1 MRKTVILSLSVILA
15 MVGTSELG
23 NTISYDLGKEL
34 SNDMKIVYLD
44 NVAPSSQT
52 NRSVKCAINS
62 GRVSLNNTNTAYVL
76 NETGFSKL
84 DKANTS
90 QYLKKG

>member
-52 NRSVKCAINS
+52 NRSVKP
-62 GRVSLNNTNTAYVL
+62 
-76 NETGFSKL
+76 
-84 DKANTS
+84 
-90 QYLKKG
+90 